1 MIHDRSSLC
10 CVTAVEHSHQ
20 RDPFKVIMSSLS
32 QISVFWL
39 SENTTLKTL
48 RHLVFYSSQKYQ
60 QKLMIPPIDH
70 NAFSAEKILES
81 HSLACEY
88 YCIPGHKNM
97 KTALVV
103 VHHLWILTVFLLL
116 L

>member
-1 MIHDRSSLC
+1 
-10 CVTAVEHSHQ
+10 
-20 RDPFKVIMSSLS
+20 
-32 QISVFWL
+32 
-39 SENTTLKTL
+39 
-48 RHLVFYSSQKYQ
+48 
-60 QKLMIPPIDH
+60 MIPPIDP
-70 NAFSAEKILES
+70 NAFSAEKILET
-81 HSLACEY
+81 HSLLACEF